1 MKKHVEAEIP
11 EGEKNTSRRRF
22 QRMKK
27 HVEADIIISDINR
40 LWGGG
45 GGGGAGG
52 QTVECFARSRFKSK
66 KII

>member
-1 MKKHVEAEIP
+1 
-11 EGEKNTSRRRF
+11 
-22 QRMKK
+22 MKK

-45 GGGGAGG
+45 GGGWGVGG